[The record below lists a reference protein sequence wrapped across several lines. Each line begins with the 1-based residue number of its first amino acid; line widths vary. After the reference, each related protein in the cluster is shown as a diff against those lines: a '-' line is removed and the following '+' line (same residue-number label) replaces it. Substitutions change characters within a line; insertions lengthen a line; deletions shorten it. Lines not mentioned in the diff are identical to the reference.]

1 MEGVLMVDPYRDD
14 AWVWRDGRILAVKE
28 IAPDQF
34 PEDRSARDRFSE
46 AILPGGGSEKIAGF
60 VLSRSSG

>member
-1 MEGVLMVDPYRDD
+1 MEGCSIGGPYRDD

-34 PEDRSARDRFSE
+34 PEDRSARDRFAE
-46 AILPGGGSEKIAGF
+46 AILPGCGSEEIAGF
-60 VLSRSSG
+60 VLSRISG